1 MLCVLSRKKN
11 PLTACE
17 KKSQLYNNSKYFL
30 AFQLLKV
37 HVCWFFLIL
46 SFFLSLFVCCFLN
59 FVLLLQWYIF
69 KVLHVVFHYLN
80 ILHSIT
86 TYIYKWGGVILTLF
100 VTTVLLSGLPLLN
113 NQQKWIFNWHGYAWY
128 CQLSSPKKVSFNWLR
143 LIMVIMNVAQQIN
156 QNGLLNQCSRNK
168 LSSRAI
174 IRTRL
179 YIYYQINKMWS
190 L

>member
-1 MLCVLSRKKN
+1 MSVG
-11 PLTACE
+11 
-17 KKSQLYNNSKYFL
+17 
-30 AFQLLKV
+30 
-37 HVCWFFLIL
+37 FF
-46 SFFLSLFVCCFLN
+46 SFFLSFSLFL
-59 FVLLLQWYIF
+59 Y
-69 KVLHVVFHYLN
+69 VVFKILFCTYSGIYLSTTC
-80 ILHSIT
+80 SISLFEYST
-86 TYIYKWGGVILTLF
+86 KYYYIYPKVGGVILTLF

>member
-1 MLCVLSRKKN
+1 M
-11 PLTACE
+11 
-17 KKSQLYNNSKYFL
+17 
-30 AFQLLKV
+30 
-37 HVCWFFLIL
+37 
-46 SFFLSLFVCCFLN
+46 
-59 FVLLLQWYIF
+59 
-69 KVLHVVFHYLN
+69 
-80 ILHSIT
+80 
-86 TYIYKWGGVILTLF
+86 GGVILTLF

-174 IRTRL
+174 IRTRSNKQDVKFIINSWL
-179 YIYYQINKMWS
+179 KQRNNWDKKRSDQTSARCSSDCYNSQIDGQYWYQTVYKMAPS
-190 L
+190 DLSVERTRLKGG